1 MTVASLAPS
10 LCTRCGT
17 KLSRSNTDTVCSPCR
32 RALGPK
38 ATGGHPQALS
48 TEPPSPHWLA
58 GDTERS
64 APPDGSNLADVLKTY
79 RALHKLKQQDLADLL
94 GYDQSYVSLLE
105 RGKRTIRDM
114 IELRRLAA
122 ALALP
127 EEELGLLP
135 PAEAVVTVASV
146 HDNTGERSPLAAVDD
161 QRRWRMTRREL
172 NRHRADLTQAA
183 ARLYPD
189 VPRAGKSPVLTRE
202 SWMWPEPVDFADIEL
217 SWLTQTCPPEVSG
230 REKESEGVRPLAAN
244 GAKFDRYT
252 QAIRMIDR
260 PSLFVNRPSFRL
272 LDVAQADGKP
282 KLSFGYTT
290 YFDMAD
296 VCEGVAH
303 ELASAWLKT
312 GSDPAWI
319 GDPSWAELPFRSLVG
334 DPFDLAHRP
343 LLPSI
348 DTLTIRLGPEGA
360 SFPLHHRSASNVA
373 LAGGN
378 YHVMP
383 AGVFQPSS
391 VMPWD
396 QSNDFNLWR
405 NVLREYAEEFLG
417 DPEADGSS
425 GEPIDYDAT
434 EPFRTLN
441 QARREGKVRPF
452 CFGIG
457 LDPLTLAG
465 EILSVVVI
473 DADVYDS
480 VFSGMVSRNSE
491 GAVVAG
497 RAGGSGTGIEFTE
510 HNIRR
515 LLDNEPLASAAAAC
529 LDLAWQHRGLIL
541 G

>member
-1 MTVASLAPS
+1 ML
-10 LCTRCGT
+10 
-17 KLSRSNTDTVCSPCR
+17 
-32 RALGPK
+32 K
-38 ATGGHPQALS
+38 A
-48 TEPPSPHWLA
+48 
-58 GDTERS
+58 
-64 APPDGSNLADVLKTY
+64 Y

-114 IELRRLAA
+114 AELRRLATV
-122 ALALP
+122 LALP

-135 PAEAVVTVASV
+135 PPEPVVTVASV
-146 HDNTGERSPLAAVDD
+146 PDTGELSPLAAVDD

-172 NRHRADLTQAA
+172 NRHRAELTQAA
-183 ARLYPD
+183 ACLYPD
-189 VPRAGKSPVLTRE
+189 VSRAGNSPVLTRE
-202 SWMWPEPVDFADIEL
+202 SWMWPEPVDFADVEL
-217 SWLTQTCPPEVSG
+217 SWLTQTLPPEVSG

-244 GAKFDRYT
+244 GSKFDRYT

-272 LDVAQADGKP
+272 LDVAQADGRP

-319 GDPSWAELPFRSLVG
+319 SDPSWAELPFRALVG

-396 QSNDFNLWR
+396 QSNDFDLWR

-425 GEPIDYDAT
+425 GEPIDYDGT
-434 EPFRTLN
+434 EPFRSLN

-510 HNIRR
+510 PNIRR

>member
-1 MTVASLAPS
+1 MTVAPPTPS

-17 KLSRSNTDTVCSPCR
+17 KLSRSNIDTVCSPCR
-32 RALGPK
+32 RAVGPK
-38 ATGGHPQALS
+38 ASGSPLRAVPAD
-48 TEPPSPHWLA
+48 TEPHWLA
-58 GDTERS
+58 GSAERS
-64 APPDGSNLADVLKTY
+64 APPDGSNLADVLKAY

-105 RGKRTIRDM
+105 RGKRNIRDM
-114 IELRRLAA
+114 VELRRLPH

-127 EEELGLLP
+127 EDELGLLP
-135 PAEAVVTVASV
+135 PAEATVTVGASA
-146 HDNTGERSPLAAVDD
+146 GESGKGSPLAALDD

-172 NRHRADLTQAA
+172 NRHRADLTKAA

-189 VPRAGKSPVLTRE
+189 ASRAGNSPVLTRE

-217 SWLTQTCPPEVSG
+217 AWLTQTSPPEVTG
-230 REKESEGVRPLAAN
+230 RERQAEGVRPLAPH
-244 GAKFDRYT
+244 GTKFDRYT

-272 LDVAQADGKP
+272 LDVAQTEGHP

-303 ELASAWLKT
+303 ELASAWLTT

-348 DTLTIRLGPEGA
+348 DTLTIRLGPDGA

-373 LAGGN
+373 LAGGT

-425 GEPIDYDAT
+425 GEPIDYDGT

-441 QARREGKVRPF
+441 QARREGKVRPY

-497 RAGGSGTGIEFTE
+497 SPGSSGAGIEFTE
-510 HNIRR
+510 ANVRR

>member
-1 MTVASLAPS
+1 MKRPLQAVGPASA
-10 LCTRCGT
+10 
-17 KLSRSNTDTVCSPCR
+17 
-32 RALGPK
+32 A
-38 ATGGHPQALS
+38 
-48 TEPPSPHWLA
+48 PHWLID
-58 GDTERS
+58 DTERS
-64 APPDGSNLADVLKTY
+64 APPDGSNLADVLKAY
-79 RALHKLKQQDLADLL
+79 RVLHKLKQQDLADLL

-114 IELRRLAA
+114 VELRRLAT

-135 PAEAVVTVASV
+135 PAEAVVTVASA
-146 HDNTGERSPLAAVDD
+146 HDTGERSPLAAVDD

-172 NRHRADLTQAA
+172 NRHRAGLTQAA

-189 VPRAGKSPVLTRE
+189 APRAGRSPVLTRE

-217 SWLTQTCPPEVSG
+217 SWLTQTRPPEVSG

-272 LDVAQADGKP
+272 LDVAQAEGRP

-319 GDPSWAELPFRSLVG
+319 GDPSWAELPFRALVG

-425 GEPIDYDAT
+425 GEPIDYDGT

-491 GAVVAG
+491 GSVVAG

-510 HNIRR
+510 PNIRR

-529 LDLAWQHRGLIL
+529 LDLAWQHRGFIL

>member
-1 MTVASLAPS
+1 MTVAASAPP
-10 LCTRCGT
+10 LCLRCGT
-17 KLSRSNTDTVCSPCR
+17 KLGRSNSDTLCSPCR
-32 RALGPK
+32 RAVGPVAAGAPSRAIPA
-38 ATGGHPQALS
+38 ATS
-48 TEPPSPHWLA
+48 SHWL
-58 GDTERS
+58 GSDTERA
-64 APPDGSNLADVLKTY
+64 APPDGSNLADVLKAY

-105 RGKRTIRDM
+105 RGKRSIRDM
-114 IELRRLAA
+114 DELRRLAR

-127 EEELGLLP
+127 EDELGLLP
-135 PAEAVVTVASV
+135 SAEAVVTVAAPAG
-146 HDNTGERSPLAAVDD
+146 DLAKEGPLVAVDD

-172 NRHRADLTQAA
+172 NRHRADLTKAA

-189 VPRAGKSPVLTRE
+189 FSRAGNSPVLTRE
-202 SWMWPEPVDFADIEL
+202 SWMWPEPVDFEDIEL
-217 SWLTQTCPPEVSG
+217 AWLTQTSPPEITG
-230 REKESEGVRPLAAN
+230 REKESEGVRPLAPQ
-244 GAKFDRYT
+244 GTKFDRYT

-272 LDVAQADGKP
+272 LDVAQAEGHP

-312 GSDPAWI
+312 GSDPGWI
-319 GDPSWAELPFRSLVG
+319 GDPSWAELPFRGLVG
-334 DPFDLAHRP
+334 DPFDLGHRA

-425 GEPIDYDAT
+425 GEPIDYDST

-441 QARREGKVRPF
+441 QARREGKVRPY

-473 DADVYDS
+473 ESDVYDS

-491 GAVVAG
+491 GTVVAG
-497 RAGGSGTGIEFTE
+497 RPGDSSAGVEFTE
-510 HNIRR
+510 ANIRR
-515 LLDNEPLASAAAAC
+515 LLENEPLASAAAAC

>member
-1 MTVASLAPS
+1 MTAASPAPP
-10 LCTRCGT
+10 LCIRCGT

-32 RALGPK
+32 RAIGPR
-38 ATGGHPQALS
+38 ASGSAVRAAVS
-48 TEPPSPHWLA
+48 AEPTPHWLA
-58 GDTERS
+58 GDTERA
-64 APPDGSNLADVLKTY
+64 APPDASNLADVLKAY
-79 RALHKLKQQDLADLL
+79 RTLHKLKQQDLADLL

-105 RGKRTIRDM
+105 RGKRNIRDM
-114 IELRRLAA
+114 DELRRLAL

-127 EEELGLLP
+127 EDELGLLP
-135 PAEAVVTVASV
+135 PDEPMVTVAGSAAGLA
-146 HDNTGERSPLAAVDD
+146 TEGPLAAVDD

-172 NRHRADLTQAA
+172 NRHRADLTKAA
-183 ARLYPD
+183 ALLYPD
-189 VPRAGKSPVLTRE
+189 LARAGNSPVLTRE
-202 SWMWPEPVDFADIEL
+202 SWMWPAPVDFADIEL
-217 SWLTQTCPPEVSG
+217 AWLTQTSPPEVTG
-230 REKESEGVRPLAAN
+230 REKESEGVRPLAPQ
-244 GAKFDRYT
+244 GSKFDRYT

-272 LDVAQADGKP
+272 LDVAQADGRP

-312 GSDPAWI
+312 GSNPGWI
-319 GDPSWAELPFRSLVG
+319 SDPSWAELPFRGLVG
-334 DPFDLAHRP
+334 DPFDLGHRP

-396 QSNDFNLWR
+396 QSNDFNLWH

-425 GEPIDYDAT
+425 GEPIDYDST

-441 QARREGKVRPF
+441 QARREGKVRPY

-473 DADVYDS
+473 DSDVYDS

-491 GAVVAG
+491 GTVVAG
-497 RAGGSGTGIEFTE
+497 RPGDSSAGIEFTE
-510 HNIRR
+510 ANIRR

>member
-1 MTVASLAPS
+1 M
-10 LCTRCGT
+10 
-17 KLSRSNTDTVCSPCR
+17 
-32 RALGPK
+32 RA
-38 ATGGHPQALS
+38 AVSADS
-48 TEPPSPHWLA
+48 SPHWLA
-58 GDTERS
+58 GETER
-64 APPDGSNLADVLKTY
+64 ATPPDGSNLADVLKAY

-105 RGKRTIRDM
+105 RGKRNIRDM
-114 IELRRLAA
+114 DELRRLAA

-127 EEELGLLP
+127 EDELGLLP
-135 PAEAVVTVASV
+135 SDEPMVTVAASAG
-146 HDNTGERSPLAAVDD
+146 DLATEGPLAAVDD

-172 NRHRADLTQAA
+172 NRHRADLTKAA

-189 VPRAGKSPVLTRE
+189 LSRAGNSPVLTRE
-202 SWMWPEPVDFADIEL
+202 SWMWPAPVDFADIEL
-217 SWLTQTCPPEVSG
+217 AWLTQTSPPEVTG
-230 REKESEGVRPLAAN
+230 RESQSEGVRPLAPQ
-244 GAKFDRYT
+244 GTKFDRYT

-272 LDVAQADGKP
+272 LDVAQADGRP

-312 GSDPAWI
+312 GSDPGWI
-319 GDPSWAELPFRSLVG
+319 SDPSWAELPFRGLVG
-334 DPFDLAHRP
+334 DPFDLGHRP

-348 DTLTIRLGPEGA
+348 DTLTIRLGPDGA

-373 LAGGN
+373 LAGGT

-396 QSNDFNLWR
+396 QSNDFNLWH

-425 GEPIDYDAT
+425 GEPIDYDST
-434 EPFRTLN
+434 EPFQTLN
-441 QARREGKVRPF
+441 QARREGKVRPY

-473 DADVYDS
+473 ESDVYDA

-491 GAVVAG
+491 GTVVAG
-497 RAGGSGTGIEFTE
+497 RAGDSSAGIEFTE
-510 HNIRR
+510 ANIRR

>member
-1 MTVASLAPS
+1 MAVAPPAPS
-10 LCTRCGT
+10 LCTKCGT
-17 KLSRSNTDTVCSPCR
+17 KLSRSNTDIVCSPCR
-32 RALGPK
+32 RMIGTRAAERPLQAVGP
-38 ATGGHPQALS
+38 ASA
-48 TEPPSPHWLA
+48 SPHWLID
-58 GDTERS
+58 DTERS
-64 APPDGSNLADVLKTY
+64 APPDGSNLADVLKAY

-114 IELRRLAA
+114 VELRRLAI

-135 PAEAVVTVASV
+135 PAEVIVAVASV
-146 HDNTGERSPLAAVDD
+146 HDSGERSPLAAVDD

-189 VPRAGKSPVLTRE
+189 VPRAGNSPVLTRE

-217 SWLTQTCPPEVSG
+217 SWLTQTCPPVVSG
-230 REKESEGVRPLAAN
+230 REKESASVRPLAAN

-272 LDVAQADGKP
+272 LDVARANGRP

-319 GDPSWAELPFRSLVG
+319 GDPSWAELPFRALVG

-425 GEPIDYDAT
+425 GEPIDYDGT

-491 GAVVAG
+491 GSVVAG
-497 RAGGSGTGIEFTE
+497 RAGSSSAGIEFTE
-510 HNIRR
+510 PNIRR

>member
-1 MTVASLAPS
+1 MA
-10 LCTRCGT
+10 
-17 KLSRSNTDTVCSPCR
+17 VCSPCR
-32 RALGPK
+32 RTIGAK
-38 ATGGHPQALS
+38 ASGAPQLAQR
-48 TEPPSPHWLA
+48 TEEAAHWLA
-58 GDTERS
+58 TESERS
-64 APPDGSNLADVLKTY
+64 APPDGSNLADVLKAY

-114 IELRRLAA
+114 DELRRLAH

-127 EEELGLLP
+127 EDELGLLP
-135 PAEAVVTVASV
+135 AVDAVVTVPVAASESA
-146 HDNTGERSPLAAVDD
+146 DASPRDAVDD

-183 ARLYPD
+183 ARLYPEA
-189 VPRAGKSPVLTRE
+189 PRAGNSPVLTRE
-202 SWMWPEPVDFADIEL
+202 SWMWPQPVDFGDIEL
-217 SWLTQTCPPEVSG
+217 SWLTQTVPPQVIGSEP
-230 REKESEGVRPLAAN
+230 EAEGVRPLSPR
-244 GAKFDRYT
+244 GGRFDRYT
-252 QAIRMIDR
+252 QAVRMIDR

-272 LDVAQADGKP
+272 LDVSQSSGRP

-296 VCEGVAH
+296 ICEGVAH
-303 ELASAWLKT
+303 ELASGWLET

-319 GDPSWAELPFRSLVG
+319 EAPRWDVLPFRQLIG
-334 DPFDLAHRP
+334 DPFDLARRA

-348 DTLTIRLGPEGA
+348 DTLTIRLAPDGTA

-373 LAGGN
+373 LAGGT

-425 GEPIDYDAT
+425 GEPIDYDGT

-441 QARREGKVRPF
+441 QARRDGKVRPY

-480 VFSGMVSRNSE
+480 VFAGMVSRNSE
-491 GAVVAG
+491 GSVIAG
-497 RAGGSGTGIEFTE
+497 HGSENAGVEFTE
-510 HNIRR
+510 TNVRR
-515 LLDNEPLASAAAAC
+515 LLENEPLASAAAAC
-529 LDLAWQHRGLIL
+529 LDLAWQHRGLLL

>member
-1 MTVASLAPS
+1 MESADN
-10 LCTRCGT
+10 R
-17 KLSRSNTDTVCSPCR
+17 
-32 RALGPK
+32 
-38 ATGGHPQALS
+38 
-48 TEPPSPHWLA
+48 HWLA
-58 GDTERS
+58 TETERS
-64 APPDGSNLADVLKTY
+64 APPDGSNLTDVLKAY
-79 RALHKLKQQDLADLL
+79 RALHKIKQQDLADLL

-114 IELRRLAA
+114 DELRRLAQV
-122 ALALP
+122 LGLP
-127 EEELGLLP
+127 EDELGLLP
-135 PAEAVVTVASV
+135 TADTAVALPAETVRQAGPNP
-146 HDNTGERSPLAAVDD
+146 HDALDE

-172 NRHRADLTQAA
+172 NRHRSELTNAA
-183 ARLYPD
+183 ARLYSAD
-189 VPRAGKSPVLTRE
+189 RAGDSPVITKT
-202 SWMWPEPVDFADIEL
+202 SWMWSEPIDFAEIDL
-217 SWLTQTCPPEVSG
+217 AWLPKTEAPKVLGNEPQ
-230 REKESEGVRPLAAN
+230 SEGVRPLSPR
-244 GAKFDRYT
+244 GARFDRYS

-260 PSLFVNRPSFRL
+260 PSLFENRPSFRL
-272 LDVAQADGKP
+272 LDVSTIDGRP

-296 VCEGVAH
+296 ICEGVAH
-303 ELASAWLKT
+303 ELASAWLAT
-312 GSDPAWI
+312 GSDSAWI
-319 GDPSWAELPFRSLVG
+319 TDPTWDALPFRSLVG
-334 DPFDLAHRP
+334 DPFDLNRRA

-348 DTLTIRLGPEGA
+348 DTLTIRLGSDGA

-373 LAGGN
+373 VAGGT
-378 YHVMP
+378 YHIMP

-391 VMPWD
+391 IMPWD

-425 GEPIDYDAT
+425 GEPIDYDGA

-441 QARREGKVRPF
+441 QARREGKVRPY

-480 VFSGMVSRNSE
+480 VFAGMVSRNSE
-491 GAVVAG
+491 GTVVAG
-497 RAGGSGTGIEFTE
+497 RAGEDTAGVEFTRA
-510 HNIRR
+510 NIRR

-529 LDLAWQHRGLIL
+529 LDLAWQHRGIIL

>member
-1 MTVASLAPS
+1 MTVAPS
-10 LCTRCGT
+10 EPSPCTRCGT
-17 KLSRSNTDTVCSPCR
+17 KLGRSNTDTVCSPCR
-32 RALGPK
+32 RAVGPG
-38 ATGGHPQALS
+38 TSGGRPQAVLP
-48 TEPPSPHWLA
+48 EPLSPHWLA
-58 GDTERS
+58 GDTEQS
-64 APPDGSNLADVLKTY
+64 APPDGSNLADVLKAY

-114 IELRRLAA
+114 VELRRLAQ

-127 EEELGLLP
+127 EYELGLLP
-135 PAEAVVTVASV
+135 PAEAVVAVASAR
-146 HDNTGERSPLAAVDD
+146 DTGERSPLAAVDD

-189 VPRAGKSPVLTRE
+189 ASRAGRSPVLTRE

-217 SWLTQTCPPEVSG
+217 SWLTQTRPPEVSG

-272 LDVAQADGKP
+272 LDVAQADGRP

-425 GEPIDYDAT
+425 GEPIDYDGT

-473 DADVYDS
+473 EADVYDS

-491 GAVVAG
+491 GTVVAG

-510 HNIRR
+510 PNIRR

>member
-1 MTVASLAPS
+1 MRTVSAV
-10 LCTRCGT
+10 G
-17 KLSRSNTDTVCSPCR
+17 
-32 RALGPK
+32 
-38 ATGGHPQALS
+38 
-48 TEPPSPHWLA
+48 SPHWLT
-58 GDTERS
+58 GDTERA

-114 IELRRLAA
+114 DELRRVAH

-127 EEELGLLP
+127 EDELGLLP
-135 PAEAVVTVASV
+135 AAETMVAVAVPAAAAAEGT
-146 HDNTGERSPLAAVDD
+146 PLAAVDD

-172 NRHRADLTQAA
+172 NRHRADLTKAA
-183 ARLYPD
+183 ARLYPEFS
-189 VPRAGKSPVLTRE
+189 RAGNSPVITRE
-202 SWMWPEPVDFADIEL
+202 SWMWPEPVDFADLEL
-217 SWLTQTCPPEVSG
+217 VWLTQTSPPEISG
-230 REKESEGVRPLAAN
+230 RERESEDVRPLAPN

-272 LDVAQADGKP
+272 LDVARTEGRP

-303 ELASAWLKT
+303 ELASAWLKA
-312 GSDPAWI
+312 GSAPGWI
-319 GDPSWAELPFRSLVG
+319 SDPSWSELPFRRLVG

-425 GEPIDYDAT
+425 GEPIDYDST

-441 QARREGKVRPF
+441 QARRDGKVRPY

-473 DADVYDS
+473 DSDVYDS

-491 GAVVAG
+491 GTVVAG
-497 RAGGSGTGIEFTE
+497 RAGDSSAGIEFTE
-510 HNIRR
+510 ANIRR

>member
-1 MTVASLAPS
+1 MTVAPSTPS

-17 KLSRSNTDTVCSPCR
+17 KLSRGNTDTVCSPCR
-32 RALGPK
+32 RAVGPK
-38 ATGGHPQALS
+38 TSSRPSRTVS
-48 TEPPSPHWLA
+48 TDAEPHWLA
-58 GDTERS
+58 SDTERS
-64 APPDGSNLADVLKTY
+64 APPDGSNLADVLKAY

-105 RGKRTIRDM
+105 RGKRNIRDM
-114 IELRRLAA
+114 VELRRLAH

-135 PAEAVVTVASV
+135 PAEAVVTVGASAGEM
-146 HDNTGERSPLAAVDD
+146 GERSPLAAVDD

-172 NRHRADLTQAA
+172 NRHRADLTKAA

-189 VPRAGKSPVLTRE
+189 VSRAGSSPVLTRE

-217 SWLTQTCPPEVSG
+217 AWLTQTNPPEVSG
-230 REKESEGVRPLAAN
+230 REKESEGVRPLAPH

-272 LDVAQADGKP
+272 LDVAQTEGRP

-334 DPFDLAHRP
+334 DPFDLTHRP

-348 DTLTIRLGPEGA
+348 DTLTIRLGPDGA

-373 LAGGN
+373 LAGGT

-425 GEPIDYDAT
+425 GEPIDYEAT

-441 QARREGKVRPF
+441 QARREGKVRPY

-480 VFSGMVSRNSE
+480 VFAGMVSRNSE

-497 RAGGSGTGIEFTE
+497 SPGSSSAGIEFTE
-510 HNIRR
+510 SNVRR

-529 LDLAWQHRGLIL
+529 IDLAWRNRGLIL